1 MGVALASRLTYFLW
15 SSMPDEELLV
25 RPQAGDLPKPD
36 VLIARARRMLKDE
49 RARVSVAARG
59 RLR

>member
-1 MGVALASRLTYFLW
+1 LSYFLW

-25 RPQAGDLPKPD
+25 RPQAGALPKPD